1 MRYGRLYKTMTSLL
15 SLIGSI
21 IIRCIGSTL
30 RIRPV
35 NVRDNYTVK
44 NDDIV
49 VFAFWHG
56 DQFIPCYHHRN
67 QQAVIMTSLSKDGSI
82 QTGILNRLGYVTV
95 RGSSTRGGERAL
107 VEAIRLV
114 KKGYSASFAID
125 GPKGPFHDIKPGI
138 VFLAQK
144 TGRPLIPVSSTAKW
158 SKLLPKTWDRYRL
171 PLPFSPAVVV
181 YGQPLVITPQEST
194 EDAIKRLSAVMEKLY
209 DFSNHWFE
217 FTDIVSFL
225 DAHPKPKILI
235 IQPSRIGDVVF
246 TLPSLAAIRKRY
258 PHAWIGWVVDERC
271 ASILEGNPDIDEII
285 VFDRSKLSAL
295 YLWRFARE
303 LHDRRIDLSI
313 DFHGLLKS
321 AMHVLFA
328 GARFK
333 IASASTN
340 GMRELSWLFS
350 REIQPARFP
359 AHCVERHLAVAHYL
373 ACDIS
378 MPSFALPDNPLESDR
393 LASQLGASGIA
404 LDKPIIVVHPG
415 GGWLSRRWF
424 PDRFA
429 GLINRLLR
437 ETGVQVILVGGKE
450 GGAGEQGLN
459 EVIVGMVESPG
470 LLDLTGKLT
479 LKGLA
484 ALLKRATVF
493 VGNEAGPLHMAT
505 AAGTPL
511 VAIIGPTD
519 PGRTGPFRGA
529 TIVRHHVECQPCRNR
544 SCRNVRCMQMITVD
558 EVFHAVVKKL
568 HEHTNH

>member
-1 MRYGRLYKTMTSLL
+1 MTSLL
-15 SLIGSI
+15 SFIGAS

-35 NVRDNYTVK
+35 NVCDNYTVK
-44 NDDIV
+44 NNDNV

-67 QQAVIMTSLSKDGSI
+67 QQAVIMTSLSKDGAI
-82 QTGILNRLGYVTV
+82 QTGILNRLGYVTI
-95 RGSSTRGGERAL
+95 RGSSSRGGERAL

-125 GPKGPFHDIKPGI
+125 GPRGPFHDIKPGI

-144 TGRPLIPVSSTAKW
+144 TGRPLIPVSSVAKRY
-158 SKLLPKTWDRYRL
+158 KLLSKTWDKYRL

-181 YGQPLVITPQEST
+181 YGKPMSIAPT
-194 EDAIKRLSAVMEKLY
+194 EAPDQAIKRLSAAMEQLY
-209 DFSNHWFE
+209 DFTNRWFD
-217 FTDIVSFL
+217 FTDIPAFL
-225 DAHPKPKILI
+225 DAHPRPKILI

-246 TLPSLAAIRKRY
+246 TLPSLSAIRKRY

-271 ASILEGNPDIDEII
+271 APILEGNPDIDEII
-285 VFDRSKLSAL
+285 VFDRSKLSPV
-295 YLWRFARE
+295 YLWRFARS
-303 LHDRRIDLSI
+303 LRARRIDISI
-313 DFHGLLKS
+313 DFHGLSKS

-350 REIQPARFP
+350 REIKPLQNP
-359 AHCVERHLAVAHYL
+359 AHCVDRHLAVARYL
-373 ACDIS
+373 DCDIS
-378 MPSFALPDNPLESDR
+378 QPSFSLTVDQREADSLVG
-393 LASQLGASGIA
+393 QLSAGGITF
-404 LDKPIIVVHPG
+404 DKPIIVVHPG

-424 PDRFA
+424 PGRFA
-429 GLINRLLR
+429 ELINRLLD
-437 ETGVQVILVGGKE
+437 ETTVQVVLVGGKE

-459 EVIVGMVESPG
+459 DIILSMVSNPRC
-470 LLDLTGKLT
+470 LDLTGKLS

-484 ALLKRATVF
+484 AMLKRASVF
-493 VGNEAGPLHMAT
+493 VGNEAGPMHMAV

-511 VAIIGPTD
+511 VAILGPTD

-529 TIVRHHVECQPCRNR
+529 TIVRHEIPCQPCRNR
-544 SCRNVRCMQMITVD
+544 SCRDVQCMQLITVD
-558 EVFHAVVKKL
+558 EVFQAVTVKL
-568 HEHTNH
+568 HEHTDH